1 MRANPPKILHFIDSG
16 GMYGAENVILSLS
29 REMMKHREYEP
40 VIGCIVQEE
49 NDPIELHDKAGEYG
63 ISAEKI
69 RINNKRFVVDIP
81 LVARRLKKANI
92 AMIHSHGYKP
102 SVAGFLIG
110 SLVDIPVIA
119 TCHLWFD
126 DGTRGLKYKIMTRL
140 ELAFYKRFPRVIS
153 VSPQIQDI
161 LEKAGVQKKSLQI
174 IRNGIVV
181 DDYASNHDGERERL
195 RAELGIR
202 ENEFVVINVG
212 RLTEQK
218 GQADLVKAAVLLRQG
233 GVSVKFLIV
242 GDGHLKSALEE
253 LIETAGLGDR
263 FRLLGFR
270 DDIPSLL
277 KMSDLFILSSLDEGL
292 PMALLEAMAAGIPV
306 VTTPVGYIGH
316 LLRDQ
321 ENALFVGINDP
332 TKIAAAIESIAGDE
346 SLRTALSQS
355 GNRIVRDLHSS
366 EQMYQEYASV
376 YANILH
382 ECGKRG

>member
-1 MRANPPKILHFIDSG
+1 MHFIDSG
-16 GMYGAENVILSLS
+16 GIYGAESVILSLS

-49 NDPIELHDKAGEYG
+49 NDPVELFDKAGEYG

-69 RINNKRFVVDIP
+69 RINNKRFFMDIP
-81 LVARRLKKANI
+81 RVAHRLKTANI

-102 SVAGFLIG
+102 SVVGFIIG
-110 SLVDIPVIA
+110 SLVNIPVIA

-126 DGTRGLKYKIMTRL
+126 DGKRALKYKIMTRL

-161 LEKAGVQKKSLQI
+161 LERAGIRKKSLQI

-181 DDYASNHDGERERL
+181 EDYASNHEGARERL
-195 RAELGIR
+195 RAELGIQ

-218 GQADLVKAAVLLRQG
+218 AQADLVKAAVLLRQG
-233 GVSVKFLIV
+233 GASVTFLIV
-242 GDGHLKSALEE
+242 GDGHLKPALDE
-253 LIETAGLGDR
+253 LIGKAGLGDG

-270 DDIPSLL
+270 NDIPALL

-316 LLRDQ
+316 LLRDR
-321 ENALFVGINDP
+321 ESALFVGINDP
-332 TKIAAAIESIAGDE
+332 AMIAAAIESAVGDE
-346 SLRTALSQS
+346 SLRAALSQS
-355 GNRIVRDLHSS
+355 GNRIVKESHSS
-366 EQMYQEYASV
+366 EKMYQEYASV
-376 YANILH
+376 YVDILH
-382 ECGKRG
+382 QGGKRG